1 MLNNAMLNRI
11 RPRIIIFAIV
21 VLTLA
26 AALGVVTHLAVPQG
40 GGADVAA
47 SGIGGPF
54 SLVATDGSVVTE
66 KSFPGQ
72 LKLVLFGFT
81 HCPDICPMGLATM
94 SAALD
99 QLGPKAARVQAL
111 FISVDPERD
120 TPAVLRD
127 YVSVFPGI
135 IGLSG
140 SAEAVAAAAKAYRVY
155 VARVSPTGGAVEPG
169 STDYVVDHTAL
180 IYLMAGDGSYLGF
193 FKSGTGADEMA
204 AALKSRLD

>member
-1 MLNNAMLNRI
+1 MIKRI
-11 RPRIIIFAIV
+11 RPRIIIFASV

-26 AALGVVTHLAVPQG
+26 AALGIASQLAVRQG
-40 GGADVAA
+40 SGGVAA

-54 SLVATDGSVVTE
+54 SLQATDGTVVTE
-66 KSFPGQ
+66 KSYAGR

-81 HCPDICPMGLATM
+81 HCPDVCPTGLATM

-99 QLGPKAARVQAL
+99 QLGPKATGVQPL

-127 YVSVFPGI
+127 YVSVFPGV

-140 SAEAVAAAAKAYRVY
+140 SAEAVAAAALAYRVY
-155 VARVSPTGGAVEPG
+155 VARVSPTGGPVEPG

-180 IYLMAGDGSYLGF
+180 IYLMDGDGSYLGF

-204 AALKSRLD
+204 AALKTHLD

>member
-1 MLNNAMLNRI
+1 MLNRV
-11 RPRIIIFAIV
+11 RPRIIIFASV

-26 AALGVVTHLAVPQG
+26 AALGIAARLAVPQG
-40 GGADVAA
+40 GGGGVAT

-54 SLVATDGSVVTE
+54 SLQATDGTVVTE

-81 HCPDICPMGLATM
+81 HCPDVCPTGLASM

-99 QLGPKAARVQAL
+99 QLGPKATGVQAL

-127 YVSVFPGI
+127 YVSVFPGV

-140 SAEAVAAAAKAYRVY
+140 TAEAVAAAAQAYRVY
-155 VARVSPTGGAVEPG
+155 VARVSPTGGPVEPG

-180 IYLMAGDGSYLGF
+180 IYLMAGDGTYLGF
-193 FKSGTGADEMA
+193 FKPGTGPDEMA
-204 AALKSRLD
+204 AALKSHLD

>member
-1 MLNNAMLNRI
+1 MLKRI
-11 RPRIIIFAIV
+11 RPRIIIFACV

-26 AALGVVTHLAVPQG
+26 AALGMASHLAVRQG
-40 GGADVAA
+40 GGGVAT

-54 SLVATDGSVVTE
+54 SLQATDGTVVTE
-66 KSFPGQ
+66 KSFAGQ

-81 HCPDICPMGLATM
+81 HCPDVCPTGLASM

-99 QLGPKAARVQAL
+99 QLGPKAKRVQAL

-127 YVSVFPGI
+127 YVSVFPGV

-140 SAEAVAAAAKAYRVY
+140 TAEAVAAAAQAYRVY
-155 VARVSPTGGAVEPG
+155 VARVSPTGGPVAPG

-193 FKSGTGADEMA
+193 FKPGTGADEMA
-204 AALKSRLD
+204 AALKTHLD